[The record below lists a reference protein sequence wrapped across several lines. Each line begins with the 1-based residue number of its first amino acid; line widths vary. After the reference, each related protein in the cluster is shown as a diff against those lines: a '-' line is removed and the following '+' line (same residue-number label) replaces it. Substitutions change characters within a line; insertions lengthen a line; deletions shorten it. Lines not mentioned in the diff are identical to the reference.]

1 MTVSYE
7 ITELWR
13 YPIKSMAGERLSS
26 VSVRRGGM
34 VGDRRWALR
43 NAETNKIISAKRPR
57 PYGRL
62 LEWSAKTLDDDSV
75 VAVGPDGSEF
85 APGSPELDQKLTDA
99 LGEPLVVVEVVTGS
113 EETYD
118 SEWPEIPGTSLSE
131 VDVELPIAMMTER
144 ASFVDLAA
152 LHIVLEES
160 LHHLGAVSGADV
172 GVERFRPNLL
182 IRSGDGR
189 CAGEFADLAWK
200 DIGATAGGA
209 GLWIADAAPRCVMTT
224 LGHGRFKPAKSILAS
239 LAASARKES
248 EFGTF
253 ACFGTYAEVTSE
265 GSISVGDQFVFAG

>member
-1 MTVSYE
+1 MAVSYK

-13 YPIKSMAGERLSS
+13 YPIKSMGGEQLSS
-26 VSVRRGGM
+26 VSVRPGGI

-62 LEWSAKTLDDDSV
+62 LEWSAKTLDDGSV
-75 VAVGPDGSEF
+75 VVIGPDGSEF
-85 APGSPELDQKLTDA
+85 AAGSPELDQKLTAA
-99 LGEPLVVVEVVTGS
+99 LGEPLVVVEVVPGN

-118 SEWPEIPGTSLSE
+118 SEWPEIPGTLLSE
-131 VDVELPIAMMTER
+131 IDVELPIAMMTDR
-144 ASFVDLAA
+144 QSFVDLAA

-160 LHHLGAVSGADV
+160 LHHLGAISGADV
-172 GVERFRPNLL
+172 GVGRFRPNLL
-182 IRSGDGR
+182 IRSGDGKGV
-189 CAGEFADLAWK
+189 GEFVDLAWK
-200 DIGATAGGA
+200 DIGATAGDA
-209 GLWIADAAPRCVMTT
+209 ELWIADAAPRCVMTT

-248 EFGTF
+248 DYGTF

-265 GSISVGDQFVFAG
+265 GSISVGDQLVVAD